1 MSENEKTES
10 AMGDMVSKL
19 LQDPEAQKALLDV
32 TKPIL
37 DVQEAVFQQIIDQQ
51 NKILTAMQAVIDKV
65 VEVDGKLAELLS
77 EVKK

>member
-1 MSENEKTES
+1 MSEPEKNES
-10 AMGDMVSKL
+10 AMGDMIGKL
-19 LQDPEAQKALLDV
+19 LSDPESQKALLDI

-65 VEVDGKLAELLS
+65 VEVDGKLTELLT